1 MNLLSLY
8 NYSFPLGIRLQPEV
22 ESGNFSDIYSLT
34 DAMVKNLQLKWEK
47 IPFFTQYL
55 GNFTCESCGQVYR
68 RKHWQGQL
76 FSSVPVLHLPK
87 SSGPVDSL
95 ILLQLYIDKPF
106 TTCCPDVCCQ
116 NIIKGGKI
124 EVVPGRFTI
133 LIINRVC
140 YETLDKQMNAVS
152 FSSLD
157 MSPDMF
163 NPGRLISLICDRG
176 NVNTGHFVSYHL
188 VDDTWF
194 LNDDDRES
202 LQVENPLT
210 NPYDD
215 TETVE
220 LMVFKKNS

>member
-1 MNLLSLY
+1 MNLVDNLLDPNLCLSNDGVPNFPMLILAKILKALPSESAFSIQLLISSW
-8 NYSFPLGIRLQPEV
+8 NYSGLQPEM

-87 SSGPVDSL
+87 SSGPVDPL
-95 ILLQLYIDKPF
+95 ILLQLYIDMPF

-116 NIIKGGKI
+116 NITKGGKI

-157 MSPDMF
+157 MSPDRF
-163 NPGRLISLICDRG
+163 NPGHLISLICHRG
-176 NVNTGHFVSYHL
+176 DVNTGHFVSYQPG
-188 VDDTWF
+188 
-194 LNDDDRES
+194 S
-202 LQVENPLT
+202 
-210 NPYDD
+210 
-215 TETVE
+215 
-220 LMVFKKNS
+220 